1 MKAFRFSLQRVLDVR
16 RAQEGV
22 EKMKYE
28 RLLRDLAA
36 IEFDSEEI
44 RSETAGI
51 RRTLMTQPTITSGEM
66 STFPA
71 YLQRNKQRLLSL
83 AQAKHDLAIT
93 LNAQRAQVLEAE
105 RSVKL
110 LEKLRTRRL
119 EAWITESQNE
129 QEAFASDAYLARWTF
144 SR

>member
-36 IEFDSEEI
+36 IEFGSEEI